1 MKSFVLAIAVMI
13 AVSVGASLVLNSS
26 FQKSADQ
33 AYATSGAR
41 VERAK

>member
-1 MKSFVLAIAVMI
+1 MKSFLLAVAAMVVIGI
-13 AVSVGASLVLNSS
+13 GASTILNAS

-41 VERAK
+41 IDRTH